1 MEAPRR
7 DRFLDPQSGGYIM
20 LKRNQAHV
28 SMVFGLAA
36 IGLAFVSPADARDRG
51 AHRGDA
57 QLTCAQL
64 AAELMHYMG
73 PMVPNVAALNAT
85 NQKILATGR
94 RQMAEQ
100 APVAAAA
107 TVAATAASA
116 DLTGVSSRA
125 VSHAYNAQQM
135 AAHQREIAEMQPLA
149 DRQKAQAQA
158 LVNQAQRAQAN
169 PRIQRLMQLGHDK
182 GCDR

>member
-1 MEAPRR
+1 
-7 DRFLDPQSGGYIM
+7 M
-20 LKRNQAHV
+20 LKGNRARI
-28 SMVFGLAA
+28 SMALGLTAFV
-36 IGLAFVSPADARDRG
+36 FVSPANARDRG

-64 AAELMHYMG
+64 AQELMRYMG

-85 NQKILATGR
+85 HQKILATGQ

-107 TVAATAASA
+107 TVAGAAAMA
-116 DLTGVSSRA
+116 DPTGLSGKA

-149 DRQKAQAQA
+149 DQQKAQTQV
-158 LVNQAQRAQAN
+158 LLNQAQRAQAN
-169 PRIQRLMQLGHDK
+169 PRLQRLMQLGQEK
-182 GCDR
+182 GCYH